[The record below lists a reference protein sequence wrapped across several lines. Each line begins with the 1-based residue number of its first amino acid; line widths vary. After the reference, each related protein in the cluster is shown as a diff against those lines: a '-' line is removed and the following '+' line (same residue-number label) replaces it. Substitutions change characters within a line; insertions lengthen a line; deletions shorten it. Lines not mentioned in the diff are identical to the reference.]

1 MDSRLRCKELESKV
15 MTADQA
21 AELFKD
27 NMIVGTSGFTPA
39 GYPKAIPLAIERRA
53 KNGDKIGLTIIT
65 GASVGPE
72 LDAALSECGVMKR
85 RYPYQTNT
93 TCRNLIN
100 DDKVKYS
107 DMHLSHAPQWVKA
120 GFLGNIDVA
129 LIEAIAITEDGNLIP
144 STSIGNSNVFVE
156 CADKVIVEINTS
168 QPIELEGIHDVYNL
182 ELPPDREAIPLTKAD
197 DRIGTT
203 YIPCDKNKI
212 AAIVY
217 TDIKDKTRSVD
228 PIDET
233 SKKMADNLIKFLK
246 NEVEENRLPK
256 NLLPLQSGVG
266 SVANAVLGGLV
277 DSDFEDLVIYSEVI
291 QDSAIDLIE
300 KGKVVFASGTSL
312 TVSPERLDD
321 FYNKFCSYKDK
332 LILRPQEISNNPE
345 IARRLGVIAINTAI
359 EVDIYGNVNSTN
371 IMGSR
376 MMNGIGGSGDFA
388 RNGYLSIFTT
398 ESIAKNGNISSIVPM
413 VSHQDHSEHDVMVI
427 VTEQGVADL
436 RGLSPKERAI
446 KIIENCA
453 HPDYKEEL
461 HDYFDKACEGKYKQT
476 PHILSEALSWH
487 QRFMQTGTMKE
498 NKSTDDL
505 LVNTKP
511 KDGKVSE
518 GAGAN

>member
-1 MDSRLRCKELESKV
+1 MDSRLRCKKLESKV
-15 MTADQA
+15 MTAEQA
-21 AELFKD
+21 AEFFKD
-27 NMIVGTSGFTPA
+27 NMTVGTSGFTPA
-39 GYPKAIPLAIERRA
+39 GYPKAVPLAIEKRA
-53 KNGDKIGLTIIT
+53 KNGEEVGLTIIT

-72 LDAALSECGVMKR
+72 LDGALSESGVMKR
-85 RYPYQTNT
+85 RYPYQTNS

-100 DDKVKYS
+100 NDKVKYS
-107 DMHLSHAPQWVKA
+107 DMHLSHTPQWVKS
-120 GFLGNIDVA
+120 GFLGHLDIA
-129 LIEAIAITEDGNLIP
+129 LIEAVAITKEGNIVP

-168 QPIELEGIHDVYNL
+168 QPLELEGIHDVYNV
-182 ELPPDREAIPLTKAD
+182 ELPPDRKTIPLTKAN

-217 TDIKDKTRSVD
+217 TDIKDKTRPVVS
-228 PIDET
+228 IDET
-233 SKKMADNLIKFLK
+233 SKKMADNLITFLK

-345 IARRLGVIAINTAI
+345 IARRIGVIAINTAI

-398 ESIAKNGNISSIVPM
+398 ESIAKNGDISSIVPM

-436 RGLSPKERAI
+436 RGLSPKEKAVE
-446 KIIENCA
+446 IIENCA
-453 HPDYKEEL
+453 HPDYKENL
-461 HDYFDKACEGKYKQT
+461 YDYFNKACEGKFKHT

-487 QRFMQTGTMKE
+487 QKFMQTGTMKE
-498 NKSTDDL
+498 NKSNDDL
-505 LVNTKP
+505 LVDTNP
-511 KDGKVSE
+511 KEEKVLD